1 MPPSDLT
8 PSQALDV
15 LDSEEA
21 VPDTEMSFPGHEVT
35 AECDNDDNSASNDM
49 VSIEG
54 KLSSPRESFRRRDND
69 DDDISQIHRN
79 KIQTQPQPPFSNL
92 IHFWLYFLLF
102 ESVQSHLS
110 SPRGPLS
117 TVQ

>member
-21 VPDTEMSFPGHEVT
+21 VPDTEMSFPGHVIT
-35 AECDNDDNSASNDM
+35 AECDNDGNLVRNDM

-54 KLSSPRESFRRRDND
+54 KLSSPRESFRHGDD
-69 DDDISQIHRN
+69 DDDISQIEN
-79 KIQTQPQPPFSNL
+79 DKIPPL
-92 IHFWLYFLLF
+92 HI
-102 ESVQSHLS
+102 
-110 SPRGPLS
+110 
-117 TVQ
+117 